1 MISTYRA
8 PAIGL
13 SAARKIERD
22 PPLAAE
28 AALPGVVGCSIG
40 EVSKESE
47 HMKHWWQGWSVKK
60 CFLFLVL
67 IILLG
72 IPANVLANSTHS
84 SIVQTFVRLGVSA
97 LILWAFWILRW
108 NALRVNDSPKKSK

>member
-1 MISTYRA
+1 M
-8 PAIGL
+8 
-13 SAARKIERD
+13 
-22 PPLAAE
+22 
-28 AALPGVVGCSIG
+28 PGVVGCPIG
-40 EVSKESE
+40 EICEDRE
-47 HMKHWWQGWSVKK
+47 HMKRWWQGWSIKR

-84 SIVQTFVRLGVSA
+84 SIVESFVRLGVA
-97 LILWAFWILRW
+97 AATLWAFWILRW